1 MYVTDITGNY
11 DDFSLSESLVKK
23 VQNILEGKNPLN
35 EVSPPNPKIEKW
47 IKANK
52 GRFEKEYGAE
62 KGKEVLY
69 AKAWTMHNEELEKEK
84 KIQESIMNE
93 VSPPDP
99 KIEHWIKSN
108 KGRFEK
114 EYGAEKGKEVLYSKA
129 WKMHN
134 EALEEELEEEKKT
147 LKDFNEFDPN
157 DREKEKEEKGGKK
170 REKITFNPVV
180 EPEKIAE
187 PDKITKI

>member
-47 IKANK
+47 IKA
-52 GRFEKEYGAE
+52 
-62 KGKEVLY
+62 
-69 AKAWTMHNEELEKEK
+69 
-84 KIQESIMNE
+84 
-93 VSPPDP
+93 
-99 KIEHWIKSN
+99 N